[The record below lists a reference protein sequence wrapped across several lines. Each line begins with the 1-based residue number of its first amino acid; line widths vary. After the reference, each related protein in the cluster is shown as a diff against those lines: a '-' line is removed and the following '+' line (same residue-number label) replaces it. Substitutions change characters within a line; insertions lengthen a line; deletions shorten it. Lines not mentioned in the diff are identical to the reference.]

1 MIRLGAVSVMVLA
14 ACLAS
19 HEASA
24 KPARGKAAKPAAH
37 RTVPAPKPRPDLA
50 GRAVAPQESGEAN
63 AAPVQ
68 HMVVAG
74 YVPIGSSK
82 ALPRGFR
89 GPRPAPNR
97 VILASAAGAGM
108 AAPAPSASPEQAP
121 SPQPASDARRSLEGR
136 TAKNQ
141 FAQAQTSDTSA
152 PPPAAQTTA
161 QPVAVSAARVAS
173 AADTPAQTPAP
184 VRAAADAP
192 APAPSPP
199 APATGGQTRVGE
211 EPDKS
216 KDVNISVLADRGGV
230 LTPRGTLVVNT
241 GFDYTH
247 TSVSRFFFDGV
258 ELAEAV
264 LVGDF
269 QFDDIDRNTISE
281 SVGLQYGLTRRLA
294 MSVGATAMARSDR
307 QVNTALATGD
317 PARVLENE
325 GHGFGDIDFGFQYQ
339 INRPSSGWPYYVAN
353 LRFKSDTGK
362 GPFDVR
368 RDLQTGLEKELPTGS
383 GFWSMEPSITVIW
396 PSDPAVLYA
405 NIGYRWNMA
414 RDINKVVKDEF
425 KDASIPGPS
434 PIIRTRRTILEVK
447 NVDPG
452 DSVSASM
459 GMGFGLNDQI
469 SLSLGYSHSWV
480 MRTESTQTLSKY
492 LIGGLVF
499 LPGSPVNPAE
509 LEGTPVTS
517 RPKSAMAQVGSLQIG
532 TSVNVN
538 QRYGFNVNLSVGVT
552 SDAPDVTVGIRVPFT
567 YRLTK

>member
-1 MIRLGAVSVMVLA
+1 MTATKI
-14 ACLAS
+14 
-19 HEASA
+19 
-24 KPARGKAAKPAAH
+24 
-37 RTVPAPKPRPDLA
+37 
-50 GRAVAPQESGEAN
+50 
-63 AAPVQ
+63 
-68 HMVVAG
+68 
-74 YVPIGSSK
+74 
-82 ALPRGFR
+82 
-89 GPRPAPNR
+89 
-97 VILASAAGAGM
+97 ASAA
-108 AAPAPSASPEQAP
+108 E
-121 SPQPASDARRSLEGR
+121 
-136 TAKNQ
+136 T
-141 FAQAQTSDTSA
+141 
-152 PPPAAQTTA
+152 PAA
-161 QPVAVSAARVAS
+161 
-173 AADTPAQTPAP
+173 TPAP
-184 VRAAADAP
+184 TRAAADASADAPPDTP
-192 APAPSPP
+192 AAPRS
-199 APATGGQTRVGE
+199 GGQTRVGE

-294 MSVGATAMARSDR
+294 MSVGGTAMARSDR

-317 PARVLENE
+317 PARVLENN
-325 GHGFGDIDFGFQYQ
+325 GNGFGDIDFGFQYQ

-362 GPFDVR
+362 GPFDVSR
-368 RDLQTGLEKELPTGS
+368 NLQTGIETELPTGS
-383 GFWSMEPSITVIW
+383 GFWSMEPSVTVIW

-414 RDINKVVKDEF
+414 RDVNKIVKDEF
-425 KDASIPGPS
+425 KDASLPGPA
-434 PIIRTRRTILEVK
+434 PIIRTRRTVLQIK
-447 NVDPG
+447 DVDPG

-469 SLSLGYSHSWV
+469 SLSLGYAHSWV
-480 MRTESTQTLSKY
+480 LRTESTQTQSKY
-492 LIGGLVF
+492 LIGGSVF
-499 LPGSPVNPAE
+499 APGSPINSSE
-509 LEGTPVTS
+509 LEEPPVTS

-538 QRYGFNVNLSVGVT
+538 QHYGFNVNLSIGVT
-552 SDAPDVTVGIRVPFT
+552 SDAPDVTLGLRVPFT